1 MRRALGIGMIFQHFT
16 VAPGMTVA
24 ENLTLADRELSAL
37 IDWKRERAR
46 LAAFMKTAP
55 FPLPLDRMVAGL
67 AAGEKQKL
75 EILKQLYTKRRFLIL
90 DEPTSVLTPQEADE
104 VLGRLK
110 AMAQA
115 GEISVLMI
123 THKFREVFGVC
134 DDVTVLRRGR
144 LTGQGRVDAVDRDQL
159 AAWMMG
165 ADIAPAAK
173 AEASLEAGVA
183 APAPHRRPIADTL
196 PRLRVVGIRVESDT
210 PGLPAIHDLSLDVRP
225 GEIVGIAGVSG
236 NGQSELMAA
245 LTGVLPMTA
254 GHLTVDGYPYRPR
267 RESMRRLRVASLP
280 EEPLHNGC
288 VGRMSVEEN
297 LAFRNFD
304 CPPLTE
310 SARAPGRWWLSHRR
324 MRAQALERIAGFKVK
339 TTGPQAPMASL
350 SGGNVQRA
358 VLARELSQTPRLLIV
373 ANPCFGLDFQAASE
387 IHGRLRDARDAGC
400 AVLLISE
407 DLDEL
412 LALSTRL
419 LVLSH
424 GHIAY
429 ETTLSA
435 AGRRAAAAGRH
446 RRHRP
451 GHGRRRARRPPKR
464 SPPSA
469 AAADRIALA
478 CRLRITPAL
487 IETRMTTTRQ
497 PPSRRRFL
505 QSGVAGA
512 ALASI
517 GAPRALF
524 AQSGPKIRIG
534 FWPVAAGL
542 PFFAAVEKGYFKEA
556 GVDVEAVKFA
566 GAQQV
571 MEAMLS
577 GRCDGSANGTGSAN
591 LAIGEIAPA
600 RPLQDL
606 RHQPE
611 QREVRA
617 RGVPGAQGQPR
628 QVDGR
633 AQGQARRL
641 GPGHPERDAGQDHAR
656 ARRRRRDERH
666 RAADRPARRL
676 ASPPARS
683 TPSTRSSPP
692 APSAASTARRAC
704 SRRAWSP
711 TTSSAIRWRHGTA
724 ARPA

>member
-1 MRRALGIGMIFQHFT
+1 MSDLIPPQKEATGAPLVELLNFSKRFGSFQALQDVSLTVRAGTFHALLGENGAGKSTLVKALIGFHAADTGSTTIDGRERRIDNQRDAARLGIGMIFQHFT

-24 ENLTLADRELSAL
+24 ENLTLADRELAAL
-37 IDWKRERAR
+37 IDWKRERSR

-67 AAGEKQKL
+67 SAGEKQKL

-110 AMAQA
+110 AMAEA

-165 ADIAPAAK
+165 GDIAPAAK
-173 AEASLEAGVA
+173 VEASIEAGLALLPAA
-183 APAPHRRPIADTL
+183 APVAESA
-196 PRLRVVGIRVESDT
+196 PRLRVVGMRVESDT
-210 PGLPAIHDLSLDVRP
+210 PGLPAIHDLSLAVRP

-254 GHLTVDGYPYRPR
+254 GKLTVDGQPYRPE

-310 SARAPGRWWLSHRR
+310 SARAPGRWWLSRGR

-373 ANPCFGLDFQAASE
+373 ANPCFGLDFQAAAE

-429 ETTLSA
+429 ETTLT
-435 AGRRAAAAGRH
+435 AAAG
-446 RRHRP
+446 
-451 GHGRRRARRPPKR
+451 
-464 SPPSA
+464 STPPSVDIAAIGRAMAGDSHA
-469 AAADRIALA
+469 AA
-478 CRLRITPAL
+478 PAH
-487 IETRMTTTRQ
+487 
-497 PPSRRRFL
+497 
-505 QSGVAGA
+505 A
-512 ALASI
+512 A
-517 GAPRALF
+517 
-524 AQSGPKIRIG
+524 
-534 FWPVAAGL
+534 
-542 PFFAAVEKGYFKEA
+542 
-556 GVDVEAVKFA
+556 
-566 GAQQV
+566 
-571 MEAMLS
+571 
-577 GRCDGSANGTGSAN
+577 
-591 LAIGEIAPA
+591 
-600 RPLQDL
+600 
-606 RHQPE
+606 
-611 QREVRA
+611 
-617 RGVPGAQGQPR
+617 
-628 QVDGR
+628 
-633 AQGQARRL
+633 
-641 GPGHPERDAGQDHAR
+641 
-656 ARRRRRDERH
+656 
-666 RAADRPARRL
+666 
-676 ASPPARS
+676 
-683 TPSTRSSPP
+683 
-692 APSAASTARRAC
+692 
-704 SRRAWSP
+704 
-711 TTSSAIRWRHGTA
+711 
-724 ARPA
+724 

>member
-1 MRRALGIGMIFQHFT
+1 MSDLVPPQKEETGAPLVELLNFSKRFGSFQALKDVSLTVRAGTFHALLGENGAGKSTLVKALIGFHAADTGSTTIDGRERRIDNQRDAARLGIGMIFQHFT

-67 AAGEKQKL
+67 SAGEKQKL

-144 LTGQGRVDAVDRDQL
+144 LTGQGRVDAVDRDKL

-173 AEASLEAGVA
+173 VEASLEAGVA
-183 APAPHRRPIADTL
+183 APAPSVSVTDTM

-210 PGLPAIHDLSLDVRP
+210 PGLPAIHDLSLEVRP

-254 GHLTVDGYPYRPR
+254 GHLTVDGYPYRPQ
-267 RESMRRLRVASLP
+267 RESMRRLRIASLP

-429 ETTLSA
+429 ETALTAVAGVAPPPVDIA
-435 AGRRAAAAGRH
+435 AIGRAMAGDSHAAAE
-446 RRHRP
+446 
-451 GHGRRRARRPPKR
+451 
-464 SPPSA
+464 
-469 AAADRIALA
+469 ALA
-478 CRLRITPAL
+478 A
-487 IETRMTTTRQ
+487 
-497 PPSRRRFL
+497 
-505 QSGVAGA
+505 
-512 ALASI
+512 
-517 GAPRALF
+517 
-524 AQSGPKIRIG
+524 
-534 FWPVAAGL
+534 
-542 PFFAAVEKGYFKEA
+542 
-556 GVDVEAVKFA
+556 
-566 GAQQV
+566 
-571 MEAMLS
+571 
-577 GRCDGSANGTGSAN
+577 
-591 LAIGEIAPA
+591 
-600 RPLQDL
+600 
-606 RHQPE
+606 
-611 QREVRA
+611 
-617 RGVPGAQGQPR
+617 
-628 QVDGR
+628 
-633 AQGQARRL
+633 
-641 GPGHPERDAGQDHAR
+641 
-656 ARRRRRDERH
+656 
-666 RAADRPARRL
+666 
-676 ASPPARS
+676 
-683 TPSTRSSPP
+683 
-692 APSAASTARRAC
+692 
-704 SRRAWSP
+704 
-711 TTSSAIRWRHGTA
+711 
-724 ARPA
+724 

>member
-1 MRRALGIGMIFQHFT
+1 MTDLIPPQKDETGAPLVELLNFSKRFGSFQALKDVSLTVRAGTFHALLGENGAGKSTLVKALIGFHAADTGSTTIDGRERRIDNQRDAARLGIGMIFQHFT

-67 AAGEKQKL
+67 SAGEKQKL

-90 DEPTSVLTPQEADE
+90 DEPTSVLTPLEADE

-144 LTGQGRVDAVDRDQL
+144 MTGQGRVAEVDRDKL

-173 AEASLEAGVA
+173 AEASIEEGLATPPAVA
-183 APAPHRRPIADTL
+183 PVADSA
-196 PRLRVVGIRVESDT
+196 PRLRVIGMRVESDT
-210 PGLPAIHDLSLDVRP
+210 PGLPAIQDLNIDVRP

-254 GHLTVDGYPYRPR
+254 GKLTVDGQPYRPQ

-310 SARAPGRWWLSHRR
+310 AARGPGRWWLSRTR
-324 MRAQALERIAGFKVK
+324 MRAQALERITGFKVK

-373 ANPCFGLDFQAASE
+373 ANPCFGLDFQAAAE

-429 ETTLSA
+429 ETTLTA
-435 AGRRAAAAGRH
+435 PAGGT
-446 RRHRP
+446 
-451 GHGRRRARRPPKR
+451 PP
-464 SPPSA
+464 PV
-469 AAADRIALA
+469 DIA
-478 CRLRITPAL
+478 
-487 IETRMTTTRQ
+487 
-497 PPSRRRFL
+497 
-505 QSGVAGA
+505 
-512 ALASI
+512 
-517 GAPRALF
+517 
-524 AQSGPKIRIG
+524 
-534 FWPVAAGL
+534 
-542 PFFAAVEKGYFKEA
+542 
-556 GVDVEAVKFA
+556 
-566 GAQQV
+566 
-571 MEAMLS
+571 
-577 GRCDGSANGTGSAN
+577 
-591 LAIGEIAPA
+591 AIGRAMAGDTHAAE
-600 RPLQDL
+600 PL
-606 RHQPE
+606 
-611 QREVRA
+611 
-617 RGVPGAQGQPR
+617 
-628 QVDGR
+628 
-633 AQGQARRL
+633 
-641 GPGHPERDAGQDHAR
+641 
-656 ARRRRRDERH
+656 
-666 RAADRPARRL
+666 AA
-676 ASPPARS
+676 
-683 TPSTRSSPP
+683 
-692 APSAASTARRAC
+692 
-704 SRRAWSP
+704 
-711 TTSSAIRWRHGTA
+711 
-724 ARPA
+724 

>member
-1 MRRALGIGMIFQHFT
+1 MSDLIPPQKEPTGAPRVELLHFSKRFGAFQALKDVSLTVRAGTFHALLGENGAGKSTLVKALIGFHAADTGSTTIDGREQRIDNQRDAARLGIGMIFQHFT

-24 ENLTLADRELSAL
+24 ENLTLADRELSAV

-46 LAAFMKTAP
+46 LAAFMTTAP

-67 AAGEKQKL
+67 SAGEKQKL

-90 DEPTSVLTPQEADE
+90 DEPTSVLTPLEADE

-110 AMAQA
+110 AMATA

-144 LTGQGRVDAVDRDQL
+144 MTGQGSVEASSRDTL

-165 ADIAPAAK
+165 GDATPALK
-173 AEASLEAGVA
+173 AEASIEEGVA
-183 APAPHRRPIADTL
+183 TPAVLAARAPVADSA
-196 PRLRVVGIRVESDT
+196 PRLRVIGLTVESDT
-210 PGLPAIHDLSLDVRP
+210 PGLPAIADLNLDVRP

-245 LTGVLPMTA
+245 LTGVLPMAA
-254 GHLTVDGYPYRPR
+254 GRLTVDGEPYRPQ

-304 CPPLTE
+304 APPLTE
-310 SARAPGRWWLSHRR
+310 GSGMPGRWWLSRSR
-324 MRAQALERIAGFKVK
+324 MRVQALERIAGFKVK

-373 ANPCFGLDFQAASE
+373 ANPCFGLDFQAAAE

-429 ETTLSA
+429 ETMLVA
-435 AGRRAAAAGRH
+435 P
-446 RRHRP
+446 P
-451 GHGRRRARRPPKR
+451 G
-464 SPPSA
+464 
-469 AAADRIALA
+469 
-478 CRLRITPAL
+478 
-487 IETRMTTTRQ
+487 EQ
-497 PPSRRRFL
+497 PP
-505 QSGVAGA
+505 
-512 ALASI
+512 
-517 GAPRALF
+517 
-524 AQSGPKIRIG
+524 
-534 FWPVAAGL
+534 PVDIA
-542 PFFAAVEKGYFKEA
+542 
-556 GVDVEAVKFA
+556 
-566 GAQQV
+566 
-571 MEAMLS
+571 
-577 GRCDGSANGTGSAN
+577 
-591 LAIGEIAPA
+591 AIGRAMAGDAHAEPT
-600 RPLQDL
+600 PL
-606 RHQPE
+606 
-611 QREVRA
+611 
-617 RGVPGAQGQPR
+617 
-628 QVDGR
+628 
-633 AQGQARRL
+633 
-641 GPGHPERDAGQDHAR
+641 
-656 ARRRRRDERH
+656 
-666 RAADRPARRL
+666 AA
-676 ASPPARS
+676 
-683 TPSTRSSPP
+683 
-692 APSAASTARRAC
+692 
-704 SRRAWSP
+704 
-711 TTSSAIRWRHGTA
+711 
-724 ARPA
+724 

>member
-1 MRRALGIGMIFQHFT
+1 
-16 VAPGMTVA
+16 VA

-90 DEPTSVLTPQEADE
+90 DEPTSVLTPLEADE

-144 LTGQGRVDAVDRDQL
+144 LTGQGRVDALDRDKL

-165 ADIAPAAK
+165 ADIALAAK
-173 AEASLEAGVA
+173 AEASLEAGAA
-183 APAPHRRPIADTL
+183 APAPAPASSASVTGTL
-196 PRLRVVGIRVESDT
+196 PRLRVVGLRVESDT
-210 PGLPAIHDLSLDVRP
+210 PGLPAIHDLSLEVRP

-236 NGQSELMAA
+236 NGQSELVAA

-254 GHLTVDGYPYRPR
+254 GHLTVDGYPYRPQ
-267 RESMRRLRVASLP
+267 RESMRRLHIASLP

-304 CPPLTE
+304 YPPLTE

-373 ANPCFGLDFQAASE
+373 ANPCFGLDFQAAAE

-424 GHIAY
+424 GRIAY
-429 ETTLSA
+429 ETALT
-435 AGRRAAAAGRH
+435 AAAGV
-446 RRHRP
+446 P
-451 GHGRRRARRPPKR
+451 PPVDIAAIGRAMAGD
-464 SPPSA
+464 SHA
-469 AAADRIALA
+469 AAVPLA
-478 CRLRITPAL
+478 A
-487 IETRMTTTRQ
+487 
-497 PPSRRRFL
+497 
-505 QSGVAGA
+505 
-512 ALASI
+512 
-517 GAPRALF
+517 
-524 AQSGPKIRIG
+524 
-534 FWPVAAGL
+534 
-542 PFFAAVEKGYFKEA
+542 
-556 GVDVEAVKFA
+556 
-566 GAQQV
+566 
-571 MEAMLS
+571 
-577 GRCDGSANGTGSAN
+577 
-591 LAIGEIAPA
+591 
-600 RPLQDL
+600 
-606 RHQPE
+606 
-611 QREVRA
+611 
-617 RGVPGAQGQPR
+617 
-628 QVDGR
+628 
-633 AQGQARRL
+633 
-641 GPGHPERDAGQDHAR
+641 
-656 ARRRRRDERH
+656 
-666 RAADRPARRL
+666 
-676 ASPPARS
+676 
-683 TPSTRSSPP
+683 
-692 APSAASTARRAC
+692 
-704 SRRAWSP
+704 
-711 TTSSAIRWRHGTA
+711 
-724 ARPA
+724 

>member
-1 MRRALGIGMIFQHFT
+1 LQRWELDAMSDLIPPQKEETGAPLVELLNFSKRFGSFQALQGVSLTVRAGTFHALLGENGAGKSTLVKALIGFHAADTGSTTIDGRERRIDNQRDAARLGIGMIFQHFT

-90 DEPTSVLTPQEADE
+90 DEPTSVLTPLEADE

-144 LTGQGRVDAVDRDQL
+144 LTGQGRVDALDRDKL

-165 ADIAPAAK
+165 ADIALAAK
-173 AEASLEAGVA
+173 AEASLEAGAA
-183 APAPHRRPIADTL
+183 APAPAPASSASVTGTL
-196 PRLRVVGIRVESDT
+196 PRLRVVGLRVESDT
-210 PGLPAIHDLSLDVRP
+210 PGLPAIHDLSLEVRP

-236 NGQSELMAA
+236 NGQSELVAA

-254 GHLTVDGYPYRPR
+254 GHLTVDGYPYRPQ
-267 RESMRRLRVASLP
+267 RESMRRLHIASLP

-373 ANPCFGLDFQAASE
+373 ANPCFGLDFQAAAE

-424 GHIAY
+424 GRIAY
-429 ETTLSA
+429 ETALT
-435 AGRRAAAAGRH
+435 AAAGV
-446 RRHRP
+446 P
-451 GHGRRRARRPPKR
+451 PPVDIAAIGRAMAGD
-464 SPPSA
+464 SHA
-469 AAADRIALA
+469 AAVPLA
-478 CRLRITPAL
+478 A
-487 IETRMTTTRQ
+487 
-497 PPSRRRFL
+497 
-505 QSGVAGA
+505 
-512 ALASI
+512 
-517 GAPRALF
+517 
-524 AQSGPKIRIG
+524 
-534 FWPVAAGL
+534 
-542 PFFAAVEKGYFKEA
+542 
-556 GVDVEAVKFA
+556 
-566 GAQQV
+566 
-571 MEAMLS
+571 
-577 GRCDGSANGTGSAN
+577 
-591 LAIGEIAPA
+591 
-600 RPLQDL
+600 
-606 RHQPE
+606 
-611 QREVRA
+611 
-617 RGVPGAQGQPR
+617 
-628 QVDGR
+628 
-633 AQGQARRL
+633 
-641 GPGHPERDAGQDHAR
+641 
-656 ARRRRRDERH
+656 
-666 RAADRPARRL
+666 
-676 ASPPARS
+676 
-683 TPSTRSSPP
+683 
-692 APSAASTARRAC
+692 
-704 SRRAWSP
+704 
-711 TTSSAIRWRHGTA
+711 
-724 ARPA
+724 

>member
-1 MRRALGIGMIFQHFT
+1 MSDLIPPQREPTGAPRVELLDFSKRFGAFQALQGVSLTVRAGTFHALLGENGAGKSTLVKALIGFHAADTGSTTIDGREQRIDNQRDAARLGIGMIFQHFT

-24 ENLTLADRELSAL
+24 ENLTLADRELSAV

-46 LAAFMKTAP
+46 LAAFMTTAP

-67 AAGEKQKL
+67 SAGEKQKL

-90 DEPTSVLTPQEADE
+90 DEPTSVLTPLEADD

-110 AMAQA
+110 AMATA

-144 LTGQGRVDAVDRDQL
+144 MTGQGSVDAVDRDTL

-165 ADIAPAAK
+165 GELTPALK
-173 AEASLEAGVA
+173 AEASLEEGA
-183 APAPHRRPIADTL
+183 APTAALARSPVADSA
-196 PRLRVVGIRVESDT
+196 PRLRVIGLQVESDT

-236 NGQSELMAA
+236 NGQSQLMAA
-245 LTGVLPMTA
+245 LTGVLPMAA
-254 GHLTVDGYPYRPR
+254 GRLTVDGEPYRPQ

-304 CPPLTE
+304 APPLTE
-310 SARAPGRWWLSHRR
+310 GARLPGRWWLSRGR

-373 ANPCFGLDFQAASE
+373 ANPCFGLDFQAAAE

-429 ETTLSA
+429 ETTLVGSGDA
-435 AGRRAAAAGRH
+435 APPPVDIAAIGRAMAGDTRAAE
-446 RRHRP
+446 
-451 GHGRRRARRPPKR
+451 
-464 SPPSA
+464 
-469 AAADRIALA
+469 ALA
-478 CRLRITPAL
+478 A
-487 IETRMTTTRQ
+487 
-497 PPSRRRFL
+497 
-505 QSGVAGA
+505 
-512 ALASI
+512 
-517 GAPRALF
+517 
-524 AQSGPKIRIG
+524 
-534 FWPVAAGL
+534 
-542 PFFAAVEKGYFKEA
+542 
-556 GVDVEAVKFA
+556 
-566 GAQQV
+566 
-571 MEAMLS
+571 
-577 GRCDGSANGTGSAN
+577 
-591 LAIGEIAPA
+591 
-600 RPLQDL
+600 
-606 RHQPE
+606 
-611 QREVRA
+611 
-617 RGVPGAQGQPR
+617 
-628 QVDGR
+628 
-633 AQGQARRL
+633 
-641 GPGHPERDAGQDHAR
+641 
-656 ARRRRRDERH
+656 
-666 RAADRPARRL
+666 
-676 ASPPARS
+676 
-683 TPSTRSSPP
+683 
-692 APSAASTARRAC
+692 
-704 SRRAWSP
+704 
-711 TTSSAIRWRHGTA
+711 
-724 ARPA
+724 

>member
-1 MRRALGIGMIFQHFT
+1 MSDLIPPQREPTGAPRVELLDFSKRFGAFQALQGVSLTVRAGTFHALLGENGAGKSTLVKALIGFHAADTGSTTIDGREQRIDNQRDAARLGIGMIFQHFT

-24 ENLTLADRELSAL
+24 ENLTLADRELSAV

-46 LAAFMKTAP
+46 LAAFMTTAP

-67 AAGEKQKL
+67 SAGEKQKL

-90 DEPTSVLTPQEADE
+90 DEPTSVLTPLEADE

-110 AMAQA
+110 AMATA

-144 LTGQGRVDAVDRDQL
+144 MTGQGSVDAVDRDTL

-165 ADIAPAAK
+165 GELTPALK
-173 AEASLEAGVA
+173 AEASLEEGTAPTAALARSPVA
-183 APAPHRRPIADTL
+183 DSA
-196 PRLRVVGIRVESDT
+196 PRLRVIGLQVESDT

-236 NGQSELMAA
+236 NGQSQLMAA
-245 LTGVLPMTA
+245 LTGVLPMAA
-254 GHLTVDGYPYRPR
+254 GRLTVDGEPYRPQ

-304 CPPLTE
+304 APPLTE
-310 SARAPGRWWLSHRR
+310 GARLPGRWWLSRTR

-373 ANPCFGLDFQAASE
+373 ANPCFGLDFQAAAE

-429 ETTLSA
+429 ETTLVGSGDA
-435 AGRRAAAAGRH
+435 APPPVDIAAIGRAMAGDTH
-446 RRHRP
+446 
-451 GHGRRRARRPPKR
+451 AVE
-464 SPPSA
+464 
-469 AAADRIALA
+469 ALA
-478 CRLRITPAL
+478 A
-487 IETRMTTTRQ
+487 
-497 PPSRRRFL
+497 
-505 QSGVAGA
+505 
-512 ALASI
+512 
-517 GAPRALF
+517 
-524 AQSGPKIRIG
+524 
-534 FWPVAAGL
+534 
-542 PFFAAVEKGYFKEA
+542 
-556 GVDVEAVKFA
+556 
-566 GAQQV
+566 
-571 MEAMLS
+571 
-577 GRCDGSANGTGSAN
+577 
-591 LAIGEIAPA
+591 
-600 RPLQDL
+600 
-606 RHQPE
+606 
-611 QREVRA
+611 
-617 RGVPGAQGQPR
+617 
-628 QVDGR
+628 
-633 AQGQARRL
+633 
-641 GPGHPERDAGQDHAR
+641 
-656 ARRRRRDERH
+656 
-666 RAADRPARRL
+666 
-676 ASPPARS
+676 
-683 TPSTRSSPP
+683 
-692 APSAASTARRAC
+692 
-704 SRRAWSP
+704 
-711 TTSSAIRWRHGTA
+711 
-724 ARPA
+724 

>member
-1 MRRALGIGMIFQHFT
+1 MSDLIPPPREETGAPLVELLNFSKRFGSFQALKDVSLTVRAGTFHALLGENGAGKSTLVKALIGFHAADTGSTTIDGRERRIDNQRDAARLGIGMIFQHFT

-67 AAGEKQKL
+67 SAGEKQKL
-75 EILKQLYTKRRFLIL
+75 EILKQLYTRRRFLIL

-110 AMAQA
+110 AMAEA

-134 DDVTVLRRGR
+134 DDVTVLRRGKM
-144 LTGQGRVDAVDRDQL
+144 TGQGRVADVDRDKL

-173 AEASLEAGVA
+173 AEASIEEGLAVPPAA
-183 APAPHRRPIADTL
+183 APAVDGE
-196 PRLRVVGIRVESDT
+196 PRLRVVGMRVESDT
-210 PGLPAIHDLSLDVRP
+210 PGLPAIHDLSLDVKP

-254 GHLTVDGYPYRPR
+254 GKLSVDGQPYRPQ

-288 VGRMSVEEN
+288 VGKMSVEEN

-324 MRAQALERIAGFKVK
+324 MRAQAIERIAGFKVK

-373 ANPCFGLDFQAASE
+373 ANPCFGLDFQAAAE

-429 ETTLSA
+429 ETTLTA
-435 AGRRAAAAGRH
+435 APGRT
-446 RRHRP
+446 
-451 GHGRRRARRPPKR
+451 PP
-464 SPPSA
+464 
-469 AAADRIALA
+469 
-478 CRLRITPAL
+478 
-487 IETRMTTTRQ
+487 
-497 PPSRRRFL
+497 
-505 QSGVAGA
+505 
-512 ALASI
+512 
-517 GAPRALF
+517 
-524 AQSGPKIRIG
+524 
-534 FWPVAAGL
+534 PVDI
-542 PFFAAVEKGYFKEA
+542 P
-556 GVDVEAVKFA
+556 
-566 GAQQV
+566 
-571 MEAMLS
+571 
-577 GRCDGSANGTGSAN
+577 
-591 LAIGEIAPA
+591 AIGRAMAGDTHAAE
-600 RPLQDL
+600 PL
-606 RHQPE
+606 
-611 QREVRA
+611 
-617 RGVPGAQGQPR
+617 
-628 QVDGR
+628 
-633 AQGQARRL
+633 
-641 GPGHPERDAGQDHAR
+641 
-656 ARRRRRDERH
+656 
-666 RAADRPARRL
+666 AA
-676 ASPPARS
+676 
-683 TPSTRSSPP
+683 
-692 APSAASTARRAC
+692 
-704 SRRAWSP
+704 
-711 TTSSAIRWRHGTA
+711 
-724 ARPA
+724 